1 MEKITLKT
9 EKREE
14 LGKGAARSLRKNS
27 MIPAVLYR
35 GGASTPIK
43 FSKKELTNFV
53 NTTAGKQL
61 MVTLQ
66 FADGKSKLALVK
78 EYQLDPVRGELI
90 HADFFEVSLKE
101 KVKVPVHITT
111 VGEPIGV
118 KRDKGILQHLFRE
131 IEVECLPDKIPG
143 KVEIDITTLEIG
155 QSFHV
160 SDIKLPDDVKILSN
174 PEEGIVTIVAPVIE
188 EVPAPVEEVE
198 AAEAAAAEG
207 EEPEVIKKGKKEE
220 EPEEKTQKEEEKK

>member
-1 MEKITLKT
+1 MERLTIKT

-14 LGKGAARSLRKNS
+14 RGKGAARSLRRNS
-27 MIPAVLYR
+27 IIPAVLYR
-35 GGASTPIK
+35 GGDSTPIK
-43 FSKKELTNFV
+43 FSKKELTQFV
-53 NTTAGKQL
+53 NTTAGKQM

-66 FADGKSKLALVK
+66 FADGESKLALMK
-78 EYQLDPVRGELI
+78 EFQLDPVRGELL

-118 KRDKGILQHLFRE
+118 KRDKGILQFLFRE
-131 IEVECLPDKIPG
+131 IEVECLPDNIPSSI
-143 KVEIDITTLEIG
+143 EIDISELEIG

-160 SDIKLPDDVKILSN
+160 RDIKVADDVKILTN
-174 PEEGIVTIVAPVIE
+174 PEEGIITVVAPVVE
-188 EVPAPVEEVE
+188 EVPAPVEE
-198 AAEAAAAEG
+198 AEAEAIAAEG

-220 EPEEKTQKEEEKK
+220 EAEEKTQQEEGKK

>member
-1 MEKITLKT
+1 MEKITIKT

-14 LGKGAARSLRKNS
+14 RGKGAARSLRRNS

-43 FSKKELTNFV
+43 FSKKELMHFV

-66 FADGKSKLALVK
+66 FADGESKLALMK
-78 EYQLDPVRGELI
+78 EFQLDPVRGELI

-101 KVKVPVHITT
+101 KVRVPVHITT

-143 KVEIDITTLEIG
+143 DVEIDISELEIG

-160 SDIKLPDDVKILSN
+160 SDLTLPDDVKILTN
-174 PEEGIVTIVAPVIE
+174 PEEGIVTVVAHV
-188 EVPAPVEEVE
+188 VEEVAAPAEE
-198 AAEAAAAEG
+198 AEAPEAAAAEG

-220 EPEEKTQKEEEKK
+220 DAEAKTQQEDKKK

>member
-1 MEKITLKT
+1 MERISIKT

-43 FSKKELTNFV
+43 FSKKDLSQFI
-53 NTTAGKQL
+53 NTTFGKQM
-61 MVTLQ
+61 MVNLE
-66 FADGKSKLALVK
+66 FSDGDSKLALMK

-90 HADFFEVSLKE
+90 HADFFEVSLTE
-101 KVKVPVHITT
+101 KVKVIAHITT

-118 KRDKGILQHLFRE
+118 KRDKGISQHLFRE
-131 IEVECLPDKIPG
+131 IEIECLPDKIPG
-143 KVEIDITTLEIG
+143 NIEIDISGLEIG

-160 SDIKLPDDVKILSN
+160 SELALGDDVKILTN
-174 PEEGIVTIVAPVIE
+174 PEEVIVTIVAPAVE
-188 EVPAPVEEVE
+188 EVAAPVEEVVAPE
-198 AAEAAAAEG
+198 EG
-207 EEPEVIKKGKKEE
+207 APEGAEPEVIKKGKKEG
-220 EPEEKTQKEEEKK
+220 EEEKIQQEEGKK